1 MTFARVLDTLV
12 IDSVYAGRA
21 AFASFPL
28 MRALA
33 MKRGHMGTY
42 YYRICPWGHIQGTYS
57 VCAHMLRETSAR
69 MTACIAEAHAPMT
82 ACIDASLL
90 LLCMKSCLG

>member
-1 MTFARVLDTLV
+1 MTFTRVLDTLV
-12 IDSVYAGRA
+12 IDRVYAGRA

-57 VCAHMLRETSAR
+57 VCAHMLCETSAH
-69 MTACIAEAHAPMT
+69 MTACIDEAHAPMT
-82 ACIDASLL
+82 ACIDAPLL
-90 LLCMKSCLG
+90 WLCMNSCLG